1 MVAAAGNIDCI
12 HCHGPEYDGML
23 AEWQG
28 AVSAQLSRLGP
39 AIAELK
45 VALGED
51 RASAAATDV
60 VEAEQNYLLV
70 SLDGSKGAHNVTYA
84 LDALRAA
91 AERVDRAR
99 AALSRADGASAAAGF
114 PFASAEGCTSCHAAI
129 GLEAELSKAERAFPH
144 RKHLADAM
152 QCSACH
158 SVAEHGEPAF
168 PRNECSTCHHQENE
182 RFDVS
187 ECSRCHTAQDSMLR
201 GTLSHLSEPKPGTMG
216 EMECSECHGEA
227 PSILRPKPQM
237 CVLCHEA
244 GYDEMSR
251 NWGAELETL
260 AGRVRA
266 ALDAPGSTSDALAR
280 ARRALAA
287 VDADGSHGAH
297 NFELAKTLLEDALRA
312 LAEH

>member
-1 MVAAAGNIDCI
+1 
-12 HCHGPEYDGML
+12 
-23 AEWQG
+23 
-28 AVSAQLSRLGP
+28 
-39 AIAELK
+39 
-45 VALGED
+45 
-51 RASAAATDV
+51 
-60 VEAEQNYLLV
+60 
-70 SLDGSKGAHNVTYA
+70 
-84 LDALRAA
+84 
-91 AERVDRAR
+91 
-99 AALSRADGASAAAGF
+99 
-114 PFASAEGCTSCHAAI
+114 
-129 GLEAELSKAERAFPH
+129 
-144 RKHLADAM
+144 
-152 QCSACH
+152 
-158 SVAEHGEPAF
+158 
-168 PRNECSTCHHQENE
+168 
-182 RFDVS
+182 
-187 ECSRCHTAQDSMLR
+187 MLR
-201 GTLSHLSEPKPGTMG
+201 GTLSQLSEPKPGTMG